1 MRVFVIGATGFI
13 GSAIVNELIKA
24 GHEVLGLARS
34 DSGAASLAAAGA
46 EVLRGSLEDIGS
58 LSGAA
63 AAADGVIYTA
73 RDRDIRNVRNVF
85 ETERRSLEAIGAA
98 LAGSDRPLLVATG
111 MPATPG
117 RIVTEADNT
126 GIPIPTPGV
135 WPHPMRIVPLELA
148 ASGVRAA
155 LVRLPLVHGDGDRRE
170 IPRLIMIARKNG
182 VSAYEGNG
190 LNRWPAVHRLDA
202 ARLFRLALEH
212 GAAERIYHAVA
223 EEGVPFKD
231 IAAVIARRLDVPLVS
246 KTAHEAFYMEL
257 WTEMEDMPASS
268 ERTQALLGWE
278 PTEPGLI
285 ADIDRPAYFESGM
298 KWTPDPWIEEFRR
311 AAIRLLALELA
322 GSGEYA
328 DWRAIESSISSR
340 QGYDYDEARDRS
352 WLRQELDEAQRPAAG
367 ESASSGVISKPGNS
381 ASGNIE

>member
-1 MRVFVIGATGFI
+1 MRVFMIGATGFL

-63 AAADGVIYTA
+63 AAADGVICTA
-73 RDRDIRNVRNVF
+73 RDRDIRNVTKVF
-85 ETERRSLEAIGAA
+85 ETERHSLEAIGAA

-111 MPATPG
+111 LPATPG
-117 RIVTEADNT
+117 RIVTEADHT

-135 WPHPMRIVPLELA
+135 WPHPRRIVPIELA

-170 IPRLIMIARKNG
+170 IPRLIKIARENG

-246 KTAHEAFYMEL
+246 KTADEAFYMQL
-257 WTEMEDMPASS
+257 WTEMEDVPASS
-268 ERTQALLGWE
+268 ERTRALLGWE

-285 ADIDRPAYFESGM
+285 ADIDRPAYFEFSDEM
-298 KWTPDPWIEEFRR
+298 DPGALHGRGETSRYQNTCPRIGGVRKIRR
-311 AAIRLLALELA
+311 LA
-322 GSGEYA
+322 S
-328 DWRAIESSISSR
+328 
-340 QGYDYDEARDRS
+340 DRIFNQ
-352 WLRQELDEAQRPAAG
+352 LQTR
-367 ESASSGVISKPGNS
+367 I
-381 ASGNIE
+381 